1 MILVFGR
8 SGQVGHELAKL
19 DGILALNRAE
29 ADLTDP
35 EACAKQIQKYRPVA
49 VINAAAYKAVDNAE
63 TDEDLATL
71 INAHAPASMANA
83 CRDLSIP
90 FVHIST
96 DYVFDGSGQDPT
108 IAGAPTNPVNVYGRS
123 KQIGEDRITRSGAV
137 FAILRTSWV
146 VWAHG
151 SNFVKSILRVSQDRS
166 ELRVVDDQIGGPTP
180 AVHIAQACIKIAHDL
195 VIDPNKQ
202 GIYHLS
208 GQPDVSWFEF
218 AKTIFEFTGREI
230 ELTAIQ
236 TSEYPTPAKR
246 PANSRLDC
254 TSTKL
259 TFDIDRPIWKNDL
272 KDILQDLGEIQ

>member
-8 SGQVGHELAKL
+8 NGQVGHELAKL
-19 DGILALNRAE
+19 DGVWALNRAE
-29 ADLTDP
+29 ADLSDP
-35 EACAKQIQKYRPVA
+35 EACAKQILNHRPIA
-49 VINAAAYKAVDNAE
+49 VINAAAYTAVDNAE
-63 TDEDLATL
+63 TEEDLATL
-71 INAHAPASMANA
+71 INALAPASMANA

-96 DYVFDGSGQDPT
+96 EYVFDGSGQ
-108 IAGAPTNPVNVYGRS
+108 APHIPDATTNPVNAYGRS
-123 KQIGEDRITRSGAV
+123 KQVGEDRIMRSGAV
-137 FAILRTSWV
+137 IAILRTSWV
-146 VWAHG
+146 LSAHG
-151 SNFVKSILRVSQDRS
+151 SNFVKSMVRASQDRS
-166 ELRVVDDQIGGPTP
+166 ELSVVDDQIGGPTP
-180 AVHIAQACIKIAHDL
+180 AACIAKACFKIAHDL
-195 VIDPNKQ
+195 VIDPSKQ

-218 AKTIFEFTGREI
+218 AKTIFECTGREI

-254 TSTKL
+254 ASTKL

-272 KDILQDLGEIQ
+272 KEILQDLGEIQ

>member
-19 DGILALNRAE
+19 DGVLALNRAE

-35 EACAKQIQKYRPVA
+35 EACAKQILNHRPIA
-49 VINAAAYKAVDNAE
+49 VINAAAYTAVDNAE
-63 TDEDLATL
+63 TEEDLATL

-83 CRDLSIP
+83 CRKLSIP

-108 IAGAPTNPVNVYGRS
+108 IAGAPTNPVNAYGRS
-123 KQIGEDRITRSGAV
+123 KQVGEDRITRSGAV

-146 VWAHG
+146 VSAHG
-151 SNFVKSILRVSQDRS
+151 SNFVKSMLRASQQRS
-166 ELRVVDDQIGGPTP
+166 ELSVVDDQIGGPTP
-180 AVHIAQACIKIAHDL
+180 AVRIAQACIKIAHDL

-218 AKTIFEFTGREI
+218 AKTIFDYTGREI
-230 ELTAIQ
+230 AAIRIKIA
-236 TSEYPTPAKR
+236 SGA
-246 PANSRLDC
+246 SIRL
-254 TSTKL
+254 
-259 TFDIDRPIWKNDL
+259 
-272 KDILQDLGEIQ
+272 

>member
-19 DGILALNRAE
+19 DGVLALNRAE

-49 VINAAAYKAVDNAE
+49 VINAAAYTAVDNAE
-63 TDEDLATL
+63 TEEDLATL

-90 FVHIST
+90 LVHIST
-96 DYVFDGSGQDPT
+96 DYVFHGSGQDPT
-108 IAGAPTNPVNVYGRS
+108 IAGAPTNPVNAYGRS
-123 KQIGEDRITRSGAV
+123 KQVGEDRITRSGAV

-146 VWAHG
+146 VSAHG
-151 SNFVKSILRVSQDRS
+151 SNFVKSMLRASQQRS
-166 ELRVVDDQIGGPTP
+166 ALSVVDDQIGGPTP
-180 AVHIAQACIKIAHDL
+180 AACIAKACFKIAHDL
-195 VIDPNKQ
+195 VIDPSKQ

-218 AKTIFEFTGREI
+218 AKTIFECTGREI

-236 TSEYPTPAKR
+236 TSEYSTPAKR

-254 TSTKL
+254 ASTKL
-259 TFDIDRPIWKNDL
+259 TFDIDRPIWKDDL
-272 KDILQDLGEIQ
+272 KEILEDLGEIQ